1 MSVVALFRDCYFLC
15 VCAWKTGD
23 THAKEADIHANEAAY
38 IRMMTYAGVC

>member
-38 IRMMTYAGVC
+38 IRMLTYAGVC